1 MAGKKGRKSYYDLYI
16 EPKLDEIRK
25 WRAEG
30 HEERDIYDNLLHI
43 SKTTFYKY
51 KAEKKELA
59 DVLKDAHAEHIREE
73 TPKLYNSLERRAHG
87 FYYTETRRTIVDGEV
102 VKEEEHT
109 KYCPPDV
116 AALNLLLKNYDAE
129 RWAND
134 PQMIELRKKEIE
146 LKEKALEKDDW

>member
-1 MAGKKGRKSYYDLYI
+1 MAGKKGRKSLYEQFI
-16 EPKLDEIRK
+16 RPKLDQIRK
-25 WRAEG
+25 WKAEG
-30 HEERDIYDNLLHI
+30 KEDREIYDMLGI
-43 SKTTFYKY
+43 SHNTFYRY
-51 KAEKKELA
+51 KREIDEFRDTLN
-59 DVLKDAHAEHIREE
+59 DAYEEHIKSE
-73 TPKLYNSLERRAHG
+73 TPKLYNTLEKRAHG

-134 PQMIELRKKEIE
+134 PQMIELRKKELE